1 MLGQWLAKLRNE
13 NFNEYFFCHTC
24 NCTQRIQPGNW
35 TVRASSKTGKIQ
47 VSGCHLC
54 LDDNTHTFFDAVET
68 KLMSAAGEKQ
78 IILGC

>member
-1 MLGQWLAKLRNE
+1 MRISMSTSVTHAIALE
-13 NFNEYFFCHTC
+13 
-24 NCTQRIQPGNW
+24 IQPGNW

-68 KLMSAAGEKQ
+68 KSMSAAGEKQ